1 MNVFDQSIRCQPT
14 YVAPCVLNNEQS
26 STKELRGEKKNHT
39 AHKHTHTRRANEKQ
53 TNKFNAFI
61 VEEKFSLAFVA
72 NAFLLPCHAML
83 CYGRSLTLFTPLC
96 WLFDPIG
103 SHERSICICLPCS
116 CSIHHTSFLFFCT
129 FRSIRQNQFH
139 KKVLCS

>member
-39 AHKHTHTRRANEKQ
+39 AHKHTHTRAGQ
-53 TNKFNAFI
+53 TKNKRTNSMLSQLKRNFHWR
-61 VEEKFSLAFVA
+61 
-72 NAFLLPCHAML
+72 LLLMRFCFHAIP

>member
-83 CYGRSLTLFTPLC
+83 WSQLNSFHTTLLVVRSDRIARALYLHLSPL
-96 WLFDPIG
+96 LLLHPPYEFPFLLHI
-103 SHERSICICLPCS
+103 SFNQTKSIP
-116 CSIHHTSFLFFCT
+116 
-129 FRSIRQNQFH
+129 
-139 KKVLCS
+139 